1 MNHKEIKT
9 GRNLPLATAVSFG
22 LAVTLVASLW
32 FDRWVF
38 AFLVALVAYFAMRE
52 MFRLLDIR
60 DTSIQYLLYLTSILL
75 PLLTYAGNISRT
87 LPIVFPVVFLGV
99 LLILRGGYEN
109 FSHKLGTLL
118 LSILYIPL
126 LLSFMVDLARY
137 DNGFELVFS
146 LALLN
151 SAVDTGGY
159 FAGILFG
166 KRPLFKTLSPKKTIE
181 GLIGSIVL
189 TSLIAVVVIPR
200 LISLELWQSALLA
213 ASAVLFGVVGDLF
226 ESALKR
232 ERGVKDA
239 SDAIPGHGGVLDR
252 IDALLFN
259 SPIVWF
265 LFIVIFEAGNL

>member
-9 GRNLPLATAVSFG
+9 GRNLPLATAVSLG
-22 LAVTLVASLW
+22 LALTLITSLW

-52 MFRLLDIR
+52 MFPLLDIS
-60 DTSIQYLLYLTSILL
+60 DISIQYLLYLTSILF
-75 PLLTYAGNISRT
+75 PLLTYAGDISQT
-87 LPIVFPVVFLGV
+87 LPLVFPVVFLGV
-99 LLILRGGYEN
+99 LLILRSGYEN

-118 LSILYIPL
+118 LSILYIAV

-137 DNGFELVFS
+137 DNGFQLVFS

-181 GLIGSIVL
+181 GLFGSIVL
-189 TSLIAVVVIPR
+189 TALIAVAVIPQ
-200 LISLELWQSALLA
+200 LISLVLWQSALLA
-213 ASAVLFGVVGDLF
+213 ATAVLFGVVGDLF

-259 SPIVWF
+259 APIVWF
-265 LFIVIFEAGNL
+265 MFIVVFEAGIL

>member
-9 GRNLPLATAVSFG
+9 GRNLPLATAVSLG
-22 LAVTLVASLW
+22 MAVILIASLW
-32 FDRWVF
+32 FDRWFF
-38 AFLVALVAYFAMRE
+38 AFLVALVAFFAMRE
-52 MFRLLDIR
+52 MFRLLDIN
-60 DTSIQYLLYLTSILL
+60 DTSIQYLLYLTSVLF
-75 PLLTYAGNISRT
+75 PLLTYAGDVSRT
-87 LPIVFPVVFLGV
+87 LPLLLPIVFLLV
-99 LLILRGGYEN
+99 LLILRCGFEN
-109 FSHKLGTLL
+109 FSHKLGTVL
-118 LSILYIPL
+118 LSLLYVPV

-137 DNGFELVFS
+137 ENGFELVFS

-181 GLIGSIVL
+181 GLFGSIVL
-189 TSLIAVVVIPR
+189 TFAIAGAVIP
-200 LISLELWQSALLA
+200 LLVSLEIWQAVLLA

-239 SDAIPGHGGVLDR
+239 SEAIPGHGGVLDR

-259 SPIVWF
+259 APIVWF
-265 LFIVIFEAGNL
+265 LFIVIFEVGI